1 MKKRNIPFGYQ
12 YQNGVIITHPQE
24 AAVLNRIFSEYQNG
38 YSLLEIASRLNDEN
52 IEYQPGVTGWSK
64 SRIMRLVENE
74 RYTGKNGFPAIIDE
88 DTHHAMMEMKAK
100 KNTQHGTD
108 RNHEIFHIDVP
119 VICPTCSGEMVRRH
133 DSRFKKCQ
141 QRWICS
147 NADCRTVIHKEDSNL
162 LDDITVLLNRVIVNP
177 ELVQIPANNESAP
190 SVQVIKIE
198 NEIARTLDTL
208 DYDKNTLRKK
218 MLDCVSLKYADINS
232 APYIAHRLKAVLL
245 DAEPLSAFSLP
256 LFKRTVQAIHL
267 EKDGTVNIRL
277 ANGQMVGKDDE
288 NATDSNHSAESSA
301 ENPGE
306 NQHS

>member
-1 MKKRNIPFGYQ
+1 MKKRNVPFGYQ
-12 YQNGVIITHPQE
+12 YQNGVITTHPQE

-52 IEYQPGVTGWSK
+52 IEYQPGVTGWNK
-64 SRIMRLVENE
+64 SRIKRLIEDM
-74 RYTGKNGFPAIIDE
+74 RYTGKDSFPTIISME
-88 DTHHAMMEMKAK
+88 THHVIVEMKAE
-100 KNTQHGTD
+100 KNTQHSTD
-108 RNHEIFHIDVP
+108 RSHEIFHIDVP

-177 ELVQIPANNESAP
+177 ELVQIPVVDEP
-190 SVQVIKIE
+190 TSVQTLKAE

-218 MLDCVSLKYADINS
+218 TLECASLKYADIDS
-232 APYIAHRLKAVLL
+232 TPYIANRLKAVLA

-256 LFKRTVQAIHL
+256 LFKRTVQAIRL
-267 EKDGTVNIRL
+267 EKDGTVAITFVNNQTIR
-277 ANGQMVGKDDE
+277 KDDE
-288 NATDSNHSAESSA
+288 NATDSNHSAESST